1 MRVEMKLNTVAPV
14 TLLLVLG
21 LLSPTVVRGQGQ
33 RGPEL
38 TQEERAWLESQGR
51 IRVGPAP
58 NFPPVEFFDETGEYR
73 GIVADYV
80 ALFEERLGI
89 EFEIVRLPTWNDV
102 VERTIAGEIDVWFE
116 AAATDE
122 RSEYLLFTE
131 PYLRLP
137 SVIIVRTE
145 QTGLLVPADLA
156 GRRVAAGEGYAV
168 VDYLRDR
175 VPGIDIIEVPSVEA
189 GLQRV
194 SFGSV
199 DALVAGAAVASFYI
213 EQLGLTNLRVA
224 GESGWEW
231 ELSIGSRNDWPILH
245 DILRKTLDD
254 IGFDERRAI
263 YRRWVSLEQ
272 PESGILGV
280 PSWVA
285 WLVVPLVLV
294 VVAGLLRSLRIG
306 AAGIRLEGARTGWP
320 VYTAATVAIVALV
333 AGTWVAESRI
343 AERMKRDVG
352 GAIQTV
358 LGTTSEA
365 VYHWFRE
372 REEEALVWS
381 GHLDIQLAC
390 RALSPIASSPVA
402 LASSIAQADLRE
414 QMGPLVEERDHL
426 GYLMLTPD
434 GLVLGSGDE
443 AMIGGRLD
451 TPSIT
456 ELLTRIVE
464 GPRYAGVGLPQ
475 REIQDAGSQAAT
487 MLVGAAVIEDDGTVP
502 CVLAFLIDPESDFT
516 QILQRGRIG
525 ESGESYAFNQ
535 EGWLISRSRFEE
547 DLRRIGLITSGE
559 HGILNVQ
566 VRNPGGNLVQGYRP
580 ETPRGEQPLTLMAE
594 SATSGRSEANLD
606 GYNDYRGVPV
616 IGAWVWDETTG
627 LGITTEIDVSEAYGS
642 LRWVRR
648 MFAGGAVTGV
658 ALVLALTVMFSVDSA
673 RRRKAELQL
682 ARQSAALEATVD
694 GIAIT
699 DPQGTIRWVNPAF
712 SALTGYSLD
721 EVEGQNPRA
730 LKSGKHDQSFYE
742 NMWRTIS
749 SGQVWSGEL
758 VNRRKD
764 GSLYN
769 EEMSITPV
777 LNDDGEI
784 VDYVAV
790 KRNITERKQMEE
802 ELERARKRMEDELN
816 VGREIQMSML
826 PLIFPPYPRRDDF
839 AVHANLVPAREVGG
853 DFYDFFLIDE
863 DRFCFCVGDVSG
875 KGVPAALFMAVT
887 KTLIESRARN
897 DSSPASIL
905 THVNNEISRHNEACM
920 FVTILLGI
928 LDLRTGELSYSN
940 AGHDPPYLKSKDGS
954 LGSLDERHGPVIGA
968 MDGVVYGE
976 GRADLSRGDQLLL
989 FTDGVTEAMDE
1000 TRQLYSR
1007 ERLTRMLSARDFE
1020 SVEALVRATVD
1031 DVWRFQGDAE
1041 QADDVTVLA
1050 VQYIGE
1056 AEDEVRAVLEL
1067 TIDNRLGEIER
1078 LNGRFNEFA
1087 EQHRVLAAA
1096 RRSANLVFD
1105 ELLNNIISY
1114 AFDDEDDHSIG
1125 VRVELAR
1132 GRLAI
1137 TITDDGKPFNPFGAK
1152 PPNMM
1157 LSIEEQQIGS
1167 LGIHLVRNMMDE
1179 VSYNRR
1185 TNENEVILVKYL
1197 NSETDV

>member
-1 MRVEMKLNTVAPV
+1 MRIEMRLNLGTPV
-14 TLLLVLG
+14 TLVLLLG
-21 LLSPTVVRGQGQ
+21 LSSPTLVWGQSQPGV
-33 RGPEL
+33 EL
-38 TQEERAWLESQGR
+38 TQDERLWLESQER

-58 NFPPVEFFDETGEYR
+58 NFPPVEFFDEAGEYR

-102 VERTIAGEIDVWFE
+102 VERTMAREIDVWFE

-122 RSEYLLFTE
+122 RREYLLFSE

-145 QTGLLVPADLA
+145 QTGSLVPADLA
-156 GRRVAAGEGYAV
+156 GRRVAAVEGYAV
-168 VDYLRDR
+168 LEYLRER
-175 VPGIDIIEVPSVEA
+175 VPGIDIIEVPNVEA

-213 EQLGLTNLRVA
+213 EQLGLANLRVA

-231 ELSIGSRNDWPILH
+231 QLSIGSRNDWPILH
-245 DILRKTLDD
+245 DILRKTLDS
-254 IGFDERRAI
+254 IEPGERRAI
-263 YRRWVSLEQ
+263 YRRWVSLEE

-280 PSWVA
+280 PQWVP
-285 WLVVPLVLV
+285 WVVIPLALILIAV
-294 VVAGLLRSLRIG
+294 VLRSLRIG
-306 AAGIRLEGARTGWP
+306 AAGVRLEGARTGWP
-320 VYTAATVAIVALV
+320 VYTAASVAIVAIIV
-333 AGTWVAESRI
+333 GTWLAEARI
-343 AERMKRDVG
+343 GERMKQDVG
-352 GAIQTV
+352 SALQTV
-358 LGTTSEA
+358 LGTTSQA

-381 GHLDIQLAC
+381 GHLDIQLSC
-390 RALSPIASSPVA
+390 RALSGIASSQAA
-402 LASSIAQADLRE
+402 LAASAEQASLRD
-414 QMGPLVEERDHL
+414 QLGPLVEERGHL
-426 GYLMLTPD
+426 GYLMLTPG
-434 GLVLGSGDE
+434 GLVLASDDDG
-443 AMIGGRLD
+443 MVGGRLD
-451 TPSIT
+451 SPSVTATLARIT
-456 ELLTRIVE
+456 E

-475 REIQDAGSQAAT
+475 REITGSGGQTAT
-487 MLVGAAVIEDDGTVP
+487 MLFGAAIREGDGTIP
-502 CVLAFLIDPESDFT
+502 CVLAFLLDPERDFT
-516 QILQRGRIG
+516 EINQRGRIG
-525 ESGESYAFNQ
+525 ESGESYAFDR
-535 EGWLISRSRFEE
+535 EGRLISESRFED
-547 DLRRIGLITSGE
+547 DLRRLGLIGQNQS
-559 HGILNVQ
+559 GILNVEI
-566 VRNPGGNLVQGYRP
+566 RDPGGNLLQGYRP
-580 ETPRGEQPLTLMAE
+580 EAPRHQQPLTLMAR
-594 SATSGRSEANLD
+594 SATSGRSDVDLN
-606 GYNDYRGVPV
+606 GYSDYRGVPV

-648 MFAGGAVTGV
+648 MVTGGA
-658 ALVLALTVMFSVDSA
+658 ALAVVLVVALTVMFSVDSA
-673 RRRKAELQL
+673 RRRRAEQQL

-694 GIAIT
+694 GMAIT

-712 SALTGYSLD
+712 SALTGYSFD
-721 EVEGQNPRA
+721 EAVGQNPRV
-730 LKSGKHDQSFYE
+730 LKSGEHDASFYE
-742 NMWRTIS
+742 NMWQTIS
-749 SGQVWSGEL
+749 SGRVWSGEL

-777 LNDDGEI
+777 VNDDGEI
-784 VDYVAV
+784 VDFVAI
-790 KRNITERKQMEE
+790 KRDITERKRMEE

-826 PLIFPPYPRRDDF
+826 PLIFPPYPRRTDF

-853 DFYDFFLIDE
+853 DFYDFYLIDE

-905 THVNNEISRHNEACM
+905 THVNSEISRHNEACM

-928 LDLRTGELSYSN
+928 IDLRTGDLSYAN
-940 AGHDPPYLKSKDGS
+940 AGHDPPYLKCKDGS

-1050 VQYIGE
+1050 VEYIGE
-1056 AEDEVRAVLEL
+1056 PEDEVRAALEL
-1067 TIDNRLGEIER
+1067 SIDNRLEEIDR
-1078 LNGRFNEFA
+1078 LNGQFNEFA
-1087 EQHRVLAAA
+1087 EQHAVPAAV

-1114 AFDDEDDHSIG
+1114 AYYDDREHTIDI
-1125 VRVELAR
+1125 RIELAR

-1152 PPNMM
+1152 PPNMT
-1157 LSIEEQQIGS
+1157 LSIEERQVGG
-1167 LGIHLVRNMMDE
+1167 LGIHLVRSMMDE

-1197 NSETDV
+1197 DPGTDA

>member
-1 MRVEMKLNTVAPV
+1 M
-14 TLLLVLG
+14 LLLLAG
-21 LLSPTVVRGQGQ
+21 LLSAAVATGQGQ
-33 RGPEL
+33 QGVEL
-38 TQEERAWLESQGR
+38 TQEERAWLESQDR
-51 IRVGPAP
+51 VRVGPAP
-58 NFPPVEFFDETGEYR
+58 NFPPVEFFDEAGVYR

-80 ALFEERLGI
+80 ALFEERLVI

-102 VERTIAGEIDVWFE
+102 VEQTIAREIDVWFE

-122 RSEYLLFTE
+122 RREYLLFTE

-145 QTGLLVPADLA
+145 RMGSLVPADLA
-156 GRRVAAGEGYAV
+156 GRRVAAVEGYAV
-168 VDYLRDR
+168 VEYLRDR

-231 ELSIGSRNDWPILH
+231 QLSIGSRNDWPILH
-245 DILRKTLDD
+245 DILRKTLDG
-254 IGFDERRAI
+254 IGSDERRAI

-294 VVAGLLRSLRIG
+294 FLAVLVRSLRKG

-320 VYTAATVAIVALV
+320 VYAAATLAIVALV
-333 AGTWVAESRI
+333 TGTWVAESRI

-358 LGTTSEA
+358 LGTTSQA

-381 GHLDIQLAC
+381 GHLDVQLAC

-402 LASSIAQADLRE
+402 LAASSVQADLSE
-414 QMGPLVEERDHL
+414 QLGPLVEERDHL
-426 GYLMLTPD
+426 GYLMLSPD

-451 TPSIT
+451 APSTIA
-456 ELLTRIVE
+456 LLARIVG
-464 GPRYAGVGLPQ
+464 GPRYAGIGLPQ
-475 REIQDAGSQAAT
+475 SEIQDAGYQAAT
-487 MLVGAAVIEDDGTVP
+487 MLVGAAVREDDGTVP
-502 CVLAFLIDPESDFT
+502 CVLAFLIDPERDFT
-516 QILQRGRIG
+516 QILQRGRMG
-525 ESGESYAFNQ
+525 ESGESYAFDRD
-535 EGWLISRSRFEE
+535 GRLISRSRFEE
-547 DLRRIGLITSGE
+547 DLQRIGLIASGE
-559 HGILNVQ
+559 HGILNVEI
-566 VRNPGGNLVQGYRP
+566 RDPGGNLVQGFRP
-580 ETPRGEQPLTLMAE
+580 EAPRGEQPLTLMAE
-594 SATSGRSEANLD
+594 SATSGRSDANLD

-627 LGITTEIDVSEAYGS
+627 LGITTEIDFSEAYGS

-648 MFAGGAVTGV
+648 MFAGGAGTGV

-673 RRRKAELQL
+673 RRRKTELQL

-694 GIAIT
+694 GIGIT

-721 EVEGQNPRA
+721 EVVGQNPRA
-730 LKSGKHDQSFYE
+730 LKSGAHDQSFYE

-777 LNDDGEI
+777 VNDDGEI

-790 KRNITERKQMEE
+790 KRDITERKQMEE
-802 ELERARKRMEDELN
+802 ELERARQRMEDELN

-826 PLIFPPYPRRDDF
+826 PLIFPPYPRRNDF
-839 AVHANLVPAREVGG
+839 DVHAALVPAREVGG

-863 DRFCFCVGDVSG
+863 DRFCFCIGDVSG

-920 FVTILLGI
+920 FVTLVLGI
-928 LDLRTGELSYSN
+928 LDLRTGELSFSN
-940 AGHDPPYLKSKDGS
+940 AGHDPPYVKHSDGS
-954 LGSLDERHGPVIGA
+954 LGSLDARHGPVIGA
-968 MDGVVYGE
+968 VDGVVYGE
-976 GRADLSRGDQLLL
+976 GRAELSRGDRLLL

-1000 TRQLYSR
+1000 SQQLYSR
-1007 ERLTRMLSARDFE
+1007 ERLTGMLSSRDFE

-1031 DVWRFQGDAE
+1031 EVWRFQGDAV

-1050 VQYIGE
+1050 VEYVGE
-1056 AEDEVRAVLEL
+1056 AEDEARATLEL
-1067 TIDNRLGEIER
+1067 SLSNRLEEIDR
-1078 LNGRFNEFA
+1078 LNSAFNEFA
-1087 EQHRVLAAA
+1087 EQNGVPTAA

-1105 ELLNNIISY
+1105 ELLNNTISY
-1114 AFDDEDDHSIG
+1114 AYDDDGDHTID
-1125 VRVELAR
+1125 VRIELAR

-1137 TITDDGKPFNPFGAK
+1137 TIADDGKPFNPFGAK
-1152 PPNMM
+1152 PPDVTY
-1157 LSIEEQQIGS
+1157 SIEERQVGG

-1185 TNENEVILVKYL
+1185 TDENEVILVKYL
-1197 NSETDV
+1197 DSDTEV